1 MPVYAANI
9 LDIARP
15 VEEVKEKKVRSE
27 KQIAAFAKAAETR
40 RLKKEAASA
49 EKEAVEKA
57 NKEEAEMVEKKNQE
71 EAQKEELKRKAK
83 EEKLEL
89 AREKRKAKKQ
99 KVETTEDGLKEVT
112 DSVTSEKVE
121 DDKPP
126 KWFEQY
132 IQGVKKEENSIAK
145 EKKPAKMVRIEAKE
159 TAQQHWN
166 NGLTRDR
173 VKNEVDGHMD
183 RLYTQIFA
191 NRRM

>member
-9 LDIARP
+9 LDIAKP

-27 KQIAAFAKAAETR
+27 KQIAAFAKAAESR
-40 RLKKEAASA
+40 KRKKEEKEAAA
-49 EKEAVEKA
+49 KLADQE
-57 NKEEAEMVEKKNQE
+57 EEAAKIAEEEKVKAEAEAKEKKKQE
-71 EAQKEELKRKAK
+71 Q
-83 EEKLEL
+83 
-89 AREKRKAKKQ
+89 REKRAAKKR
-99 KVETTEDGLKEVT
+99 ETTEPDGFPPKKRIAIGID

-145 EKKPAKMVRIEAKE
+145 DKKPAKVVRIEAKE
-159 TAQQHWN
+159 SAQQHWN